1 MNALV
6 TDSTGACTS
15 TVASHPYPSYS
26 HHRRP
31 NTAPN
36 LEWRQEVQLHG
47 GGGGVDRHDDAMCI
61 DRGQMGNSS
70 WWNPSVLHHH
80 SSSVD
85 RDEEPSVEW
94 LHQSDEDDDMQES
107 AAAVPLSWY
116 HSRVPSASTSMDS
129 LGLRHFAP
137 FPVPADYSAIS
148 PTYDRTSFCP
158 TNFTGSQHELSELDI
173 SQISPLTGNPLI
185 NWQSPQGFS
194 YYGVRDDEIGSL
206 LGQKRPREGE
216 SDDSD
221 MVNGCKRRRR
231 LGMWG

>member
-1 MNALV
+1 M
-6 TDSTGACTS
+6 
-15 TVASHPYPSYS
+15 
-26 HHRRP
+26 
-31 NTAPN
+31 
-36 LEWRQEVQLHG
+36 QLHG
-47 GGGGVDRHDDAMCI
+47 GAGVDRHDDAMCI
-61 DRGQMGNSS
+61 DRGQMGSSS
-70 WWNPSVLHHH
+70 WSLLHHH

-85 RDEEPSVEW
+85 WEEEDRPSVEW

-107 AAAVPLSWY
+107 AAATPSLWY

-129 LGLRHFAP
+129 LGLRHVTP

-158 TNFTGSQHELSELDI
+158 TNFAGSQHELSELDI
-173 SQISPLTGNPLI
+173 SQISPLTGNTLI

-194 YYGVRDDEIGSL
+194 YYGDDEIGSL
-206 LGQKRPREGE
+206 LGQKRAREGE